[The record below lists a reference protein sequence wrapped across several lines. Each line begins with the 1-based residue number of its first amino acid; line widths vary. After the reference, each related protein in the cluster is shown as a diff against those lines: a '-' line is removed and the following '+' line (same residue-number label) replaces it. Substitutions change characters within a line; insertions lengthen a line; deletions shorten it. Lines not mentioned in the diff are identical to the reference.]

1 MLNIFRG
8 FVFLLLACAGVAH
21 GADTGWLTSPQND
34 HARIRFQA
42 EKGNDRIDG
51 LLSIELASGWK
62 TYWRSPGEG
71 GVAPQII
78 WNNGEQA
85 RWYWPAPS
93 RFKISGLT
101 TQGYH
106 DRVAIPMTIAAA
118 PATCWKAR
126 LRYRPAATSVC

>member
-8 FVFLLLACAGVAH
+8 FVFLLLACAGVAN

-42 EKGNDRIDG
+42 EKETIGSTDCS
-51 LLSIELASGWK
+51 LLSWLSGWK

-85 RWYWPAPS
+85 RGTGLPRQDS
-93 RFKISGLT
+93 RF
-101 TQGYH
+101 
-106 DRVAIPMTIAAA
+106 
-118 PATCWKAR
+118 PA
-126 LRYRPAATSVC
+126 

>member
-51 LLSIELASGWK
+51 LLSIELARRAKAASPRKSSG
-62 TYWRSPGEG
+62 TTGNRRG
-71 GVAPQII
+71 GTGLPRQD
-78 WNNGEQA
+78 
-85 RWYWPAPS
+85 S
-93 RFKISGLT
+93 RF
-101 TQGYH
+101 
-106 DRVAIPMTIAAA
+106 
-118 PATCWKAR
+118 PA
-126 LRYRPAATSVC
+126 